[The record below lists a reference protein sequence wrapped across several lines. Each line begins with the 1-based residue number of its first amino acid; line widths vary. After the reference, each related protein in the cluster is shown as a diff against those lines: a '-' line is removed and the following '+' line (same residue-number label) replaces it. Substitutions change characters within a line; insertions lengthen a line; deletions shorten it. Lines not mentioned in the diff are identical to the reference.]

1 MLNPRSVYTVLYIK
15 CKVIKNVNIIK
26 DKAKE
31 YLTSSSLDIY

>member
-15 CKVIKNVNIIK
+15 CKVHKNDNIIK

-31 YLTSSSLDIY
+31 DLTSLDID

>member
-15 CKVIKNVNIIK
+15 CKDHKNDNIFM

-31 YLTSSSLDIY
+31 DLTSLDIE

>member
-15 CKVIKNVNIIK
+15 CKVHKNDNMIK

-31 YLTSSSLDIY
+31 DLTSLDIDL